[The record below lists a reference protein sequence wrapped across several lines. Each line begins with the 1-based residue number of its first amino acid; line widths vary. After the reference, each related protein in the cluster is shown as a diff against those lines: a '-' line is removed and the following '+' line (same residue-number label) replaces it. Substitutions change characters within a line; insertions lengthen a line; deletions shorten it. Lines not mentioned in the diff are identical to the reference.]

1 MEIGNFVLKLFKL
14 FSFSIFRH
22 ILEAILNL

>member
-14 FSFSIFRH
+14 FSFSRFRQ
-22 ILEAILNL
+22 ISEAILKL

>member
-14 FSFSIFRH
+14 FSFSIFLQ